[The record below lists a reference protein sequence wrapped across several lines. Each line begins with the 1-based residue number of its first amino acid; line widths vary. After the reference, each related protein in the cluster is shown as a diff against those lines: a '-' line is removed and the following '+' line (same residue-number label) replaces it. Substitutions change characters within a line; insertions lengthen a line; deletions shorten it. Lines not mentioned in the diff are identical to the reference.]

1 MQSINEV
8 KRVIE
13 MSFGDIREGKD
24 VNQHL
29 SEGWILLHVYSN
41 AIDSDHGP
49 SQIAV
54 YVLGWTGEG
63 FLPE

>member
-13 MSFGDIREGKD
+13 MSLGDIFEGKD

-41 AIDSDHGP
+41 AIESDNGP
-49 SQIAV
+49 SQIAI
-54 YVLGWTGEG
+54 YVLGWTDEDV
-63 FLPE
+63 LSE

>member
-13 MSFGDIREGKD
+13 MSLGDIVEGKA

-41 AIDSDHGP
+41 AIDSDNGP

-54 YVLGWTGEG
+54 YVLGWTGEDV
-63 FLPE
+63 LSE